1 MSDIIILGVFVAD
14 AAYRTDRMPVVGE
27 TLLGTGFQLGPGG
40 KGSNQA
46 VAAAKAGGDVAF
58 LSRIGA
64 DTFGQMG
71 RDVWAEAGV
80 TPLVV
85 VDPETPTGS
94 AGIFIETASGKNAI
108 VIAPGASGNLSVA
121 DIDAHAPQ
129 ITGAKIAM
137 TQLEQP
143 MEAALHFLEVAHAAG
158 VTTILNPA
166 PAADLPDS
174 MLALCDYITPNE
186 TEAEALTG
194 LPVVTIKNATQAAKE
209 LLARGVRKGA
219 LITLGENGSLYWDGT
234 RAIHTSPLHAGPTLD
249 TTGAGDAFNGGFA
262 VALAEGQT
270 IDDALDFATA
280 TAALSVTKHG
290 TAASMP
296 TRDQVL
302 ALLSSSGASSSDAST
317 EAT

>member
-1 MSDIIILGVFVAD
+1 MPDIVILGVFVAD
-14 AAYRTDRMPVVGE
+14 AAYWTEKMPVTGQ

-46 VAAAKAGGDVAF
+46 VAAAKAGGSVGF

-80 TPLVV
+80 EPMVV
-85 VDPETPTGS
+85 EDTERPTGS
-94 AGIFIETASGKNAI
+94 AGIFIEEATGKNAI
-108 VIAPGASGNLSVA
+108 VIVPGAAGAIGVA
-121 DIDAHAPQ
+121 DVEARAAEIA
-129 ITGAKIAM
+129 GAKVAM

-143 MEAALHFLEVAHAAG
+143 MEAAERFLQIAAQAG

-166 PAADLPDS
+166 PAAELPEG
-174 MLALCDYITPNE
+174 MLALCDYVTPNE
-186 TEAEALTG
+186 TEAEELTG
-194 LPVVTIKNATQAAKE
+194 CPVTGPDDALEAAKA
-209 LLARGVRKGA
+209 LMAQGVRKGA
-219 LITLGENGSLYWDGT
+219 LITLGENGSLFWDGA
-234 RAIHTSPLHAGPTLD
+234 RAVHTPPMNAGPTVD

-262 VALAEGQT
+262 RALSQGQP
-270 IDDALDFATA
+270 IDDALQFATA

-296 TRDQVL
+296 TRADID
-302 ALLSSSGASSSDAST
+302 ALL
-317 EAT
+317 

>member
-1 MSDIIILGVFVAD
+1 MADIIVLGIYAAD
-14 AAYRTDRMPVVGE
+14 AAYRTAKMPVVGQ

-71 RDVWAEAGV
+71 RDVWTSAGV
-80 TPLVV
+80 EALVIE
-85 VDPETPTGS
+85 DADLPTGS
-94 AGIFIETASGKNAI
+94 AGIFIEDATGRNAI
-108 VIAPGASGNLSVA
+108 VVVPGAAGAIGPEDVEARADRIGAAKVA
-121 DIDAHAPQ
+121 L
-129 ITGAKIAM
+129 

-143 MEAALHFLEVAHAAG
+143 MAAAEHFLRIAHGAG

-166 PAADLPDS
+166 PAADLPEG
-174 MLALCDYITPNE
+174 MLALCDYVTPNE
-186 TEAEALTG
+186 TEAEELTG
-194 LPVVTIKNATQAAKE
+194 LPVTGPDDALPAAKA
-209 LLARGVRKGA
+209 LMAQGVRKGA
-219 LITLGENGSLYWDGT
+219 LITLGENGSLFWDGT
-234 RAIHTSPLHAGPTLD
+234 DAIHTPPMSAGPTLD

-262 VALAEGQT
+262 TALADGL
-270 IDDALDFATA
+270 DMRRALRFATA

-296 TRDQVL
+296 VRADID
-302 ALLSSSGASSSDAST
+302 ALL
-317 EAT
+317 

>member
-14 AAYRTDRMPVVGE
+14 AAYRCARMPVVGE

-71 RDVWAEAGV
+71 RDVWAQAGV

-85 VDPETPTGS
+85 EDTETPTGS
-94 AGIFIETASGKNAI
+94 AGIFIEETSGRNAI

-121 DIDAHAPQ
+121 DIDARAAE
-129 ITGAKIAM
+129 IAGARIAM

-143 MEAALHFLEVAHAAG
+143 MDAALRFLQIARDAD

-166 PAADLPDS
+166 PAAELLPG
-174 MLALCDYITPNE
+174 MLALCDYVTPNE

-194 LPVVTIKNATQAAKE
+194 QPVTTMDEA
-209 LLARGVRKGA
+209 LLALKALLAAGVRTGA
-219 LITLGENGSLYWDGT
+219 IITLGENGSLYWDGT
-234 RAIHTSPLHAGPTLD
+234 RAIHTPPMNAGPVVD
-249 TTGAGDAFNGGFA
+249 TTGAGDAYNGGLA
-262 VALAEGQT
+262 TALAEGQA
-270 IDDALDFATA
+270 IEDALQFATA

-290 TAASMP
+290 TAASMAS
-296 TRDQVL
+296 RAEVQ
-302 ALLSSSGASSSDAST
+302 ALLSSNASSDVST
-317 EAT
+317 SLM

>member
-14 AAYRTDRMPVVGE
+14 AAYRCTRMPVVGE

-71 RDVWAEAGV
+71 RDVWADAGV
-80 TPLVV
+80 TSFAIT
-85 VDPETPTGS
+85 DADTPTGS
-94 AGIFIETASGKNAI
+94 AGIFIEEASGRNAI

-121 DIDAHAPQ
+121 DIDARAVE
-129 ITGAKIAM
+129 IAAAKVAM

-143 MEAALHFLEVAHAAG
+143 IDAALRFLQIAHDAG

-166 PAADLPDS
+166 PAADLPDG
-174 MLALCDYITPNE
+174 MLALCDYVTPNE

-194 LPVVTIKNATQAAKE
+194 LPVLSVDDALLAAKQ
-209 LLARGVRKGA
+209 LLTDGVRKGA
-219 LITLGENGSLYWDGT
+219 LVTLGENGSLFWDGT
-234 RAIHTSPLHAGPTLD
+234 QAIHTPPMNAGPTVD
-249 TTGAGDAFNGGFA
+249 TTGAGDAFNGGFTT
-262 VALAEGQT
+262 ALSQGQP
-270 IDDALDFATA
+270 IESALKFATA
-280 TAALSVTKHG
+280 TAALSVTKQG

-296 TRDQVL
+296 ALADIR
-302 ALLSSSGASSSDAST
+302 ALL
-317 EAT
+317 

>member
-1 MSDIIILGVFVAD
+1 MADIIILGVFVAD
-14 AAYRTDRMPVVGE
+14 AAYRTARMPVVGE

-58 LSRIGA
+58 LSRIGD

-80 TPLVV
+80 IPLVV
-85 VDPETPTGS
+85 TDEDTPTGS
-94 AGIFIETASGKNAI
+94 AGIFIEEASGRNAI
-108 VIAPGASGNLSVA
+108 VIAPGASGNLSMA
-121 DIDAHAPQ
+121 DIDAETTEIA
-129 ITGAKIAM
+129 GAKVAM

-143 MEAALHFLEVAHAAG
+143 MDAARRFLHIAHDAG

-166 PAADLPDS
+166 PAAKLPDG

-186 TEAEALTG
+186 TEAQELTG
-194 LPVVTIKNATQAAKE
+194 VPVVSVDDALLAAKR
-209 LLARGVRKGA
+209 LLAAGVRKGA

-234 RAIHTSPLHAGPTLD
+234 QAIHTLPMNAGPTVD
-249 TTGAGDAFNGGFA
+249 TTGAGDAFNGGLA
-262 VALAEGQT
+262 TALSQGQP
-270 IDDALDFATA
+270 IESALKFATA

-296 TRDQVL
+296 TLSDIR
-302 ALLSSSGASSSDAST
+302 ALL
-317 EAT
+317 

>member
-1 MSDIIILGVFVAD
+1 MLAFRGKSKGEHMSDIIILGVFVAD
-14 AAYRTDRMPVVGE
+14 AAYRCARMPAVGE

-58 LSRIGA
+58 LSRIGR

-85 VDPETPTGS
+85 EDADTPTGS
-94 AGIFIETASGKNAI
+94 AGIFIEEASGKNAI
-108 VIAPGASGNLSVA
+108 VIAPGASGKLCVA
-121 DIDAHAPQ
+121 DVEARTAEISR
-129 ITGAKIAM
+129 AKIAM

-143 MEAALHFLEVAHAAG
+143 MDAALRFLKIAHAAG
-158 VTTILNPA
+158 VTTVLNPA
-166 PAADLPDS
+166 PAADLPPE
-174 MLALCDYITPNE
+174 MLSLCDYVTPNE
-186 TEAEALTG
+186 TETEALTG
-194 LPVVTIKNATQAAKE
+194 LPVVTVDQALLAAKA
-209 LLARGVRKGA
+209 LLSNGVRKGA

-234 RAIHTSPLHAGPTLD
+234 RAIHTPPINAGPVVD
-249 TTGAGDAFNGGFA
+249 TTGAGDAFNGGF
-262 VALAEGQT
+262 VTALSLGQT
-270 IDDALDFATA
+270 VEDALQFATA

-296 TRDQVL
+296 TLTDIKT
-302 ALLSSSGASSSDAST
+302 LL
-317 EAT
+317 